1 MANKAKVAKS
11 LEMSQGIISEQKPD
25 FPFRVLEFQ
34 STQSADLIQSTTMK
48 ANGATMKSK
57 ASLLIET
64 NTESPPKPIVINGMS
79 SGQTRSTILSSAAV
93 NNDSDESNE
102 TSFDGYTTIHEANSS
117 ESREDG
123 LKKMRAMRT
132 KNMIKS
138 SN

>member
-64 NTESPPKPIVINGMS
+64 NTESPPKPIVISGMS
-79 SGQTRSTILSSAAV
+79 SGQTRSTFYHRLQ
-93 NNDSDESNE
+93 
-102 TSFDGYTTIHEANSS
+102 
-117 ESREDG
+117 
-123 LKKMRAMRT
+123 
-132 KNMIKS
+132 
-138 SN
+138 